1 MFRCFSILGSVLVIY
16 IFHENQLF
24 HPIIQISLF
33 CKVLSWIPS
42 VSLVFVIIFPF
53 WFLPL
58 TVCPLLPPFFPVT
71 WPVVYQFYWSVL
83 LFVFADL
90 HVSAI
95 IFIASLINPFVRGSL
110 RNIRDRKKEV
120 KFSSKVRVCGGARGE
135 VAGER

>member
-33 CKVLSWIPS
+33 CKVLLWIVS
-42 VSLVFVIIFPF
+42 VPLVFVVIFPF

-58 TVCPLLPPFFPVT
+58 NVCPLLPAFFPVI

-83 LFVFADL
+83 LFVFANL

-95 IFIASLINPFVRGSL
+95 IFIASLTNPFERGSL
-110 RNIRDRKKEV
+110 RNIKDRKREI
-120 KFSSKVRVCGGARGE
+120 KFRSKV
-135 VAGER
+135 